1 MQTRRAFILNERIKL
16 IITSSYMHMKQIYI
30 YIYIYYRN
38 KNVIKNKD
46 LATSDYQTTQAH

>member
-1 MQTRRAFILNERIKL
+1 
-16 IITSSYMHMKQIYI
+16 MKQIYIYI